1 MTNEKNTVIEV
12 TVDNLGINGEGVA
25 RYNGKAVF
33 IKNALPGEKV
43 RAKIIFSKPSF
54 CHAIVLEYLT
64 KSASRATPTCP
75 LFPKCGGCNIQHLE
89 YKDQL
94 AYKQALVRDTLL
106 HVGKIDYNVDE
117 TVPSDKI
124 LRYRNKMSL
133 PVRKGKNGVE
143 IGLFASASHR
153 VVPCEDCLL
162 QPEWNATLIALLKR
176 FIKESGVPCY
186 DEQNGSGTLKHFVV
200 REVEKCLYITLVVTK
215 KIKTDIF
222 VKLLEANFSSF
233 ALFLNINTLNNNVIL
248 SDTWRTVTKHN
259 EPKLVENVFTT
270 IHPAGFFQVNDYI
283 RRKMYE
289 KVAYVLKNH
298 DTGVVIDAYSGA
310 GILTSFFA
318 SFAPVVYGIEIN
330 KQAHE
335 SATELAKNNG
345 LDNMHPILGDVKDK
359 IGDILDEHIGKNI
372 ALVLDPP
379 RSGCDKS
386 VIEKIN
392 GYDGI
397 TDLVYISCNPATLA
411 RDLSLLTSFE
421 ILSVT
426 PYDMF
431 PQTVN
436 VETLV
441 ILRRKTND

>member
-1 MTNEKNTVIEV
+1 MINEKNTVIEV

-25 RYNGKAVF
+25 RHNGKTVF

-43 RAKIIFSKPSF
+43 KAKIIFSKPAF
-54 CHAIVLEYLT
+54 CHAIVVEYLT
-64 KSASRATPTCP
+64 KSEKRVVPNCP
-75 LFPKCGGCNIQHLE
+75 LFPKCGGCNLQHLGYDE
-89 YKDQL
+89 QL
-94 AYKQALVRDTLL
+94 LYKQSLVKSTLL
-106 HVGKIDYNVDE
+106 HVGKIDFSIDT
-117 TVPSDKI
+117 TVASNKV

-133 PVRKGKNGVE
+133 PVREGKKGVE
-143 IGLFASASHR
+143 IGLFASSSHR
-153 VVPCEDCLL
+153 VIPCEDCLL
-162 QPEWNATLIALLKR
+162 QPVWNKKLIELLKI
-176 FIKESGVPCY
+176 FIRDSKLSCY
-186 DEQNGSGTLKHFVV
+186 NEETKKGILKHFVV
-200 REVEKCLYITLVVTK
+200 REVEGCLYVTLVVTK
-215 KIKTDIF
+215 PIKAELFANLLQAEFASF
-222 VKLLEANFSSF
+222 VLY
-233 ALFLNINTLNNNVIL
+233 LNINTMDNNVIL
-248 SDTWRTVTKHN
+248 SDKWQVVKRRN
-259 EPKLVENVFTT
+259 EPKLVEGVMTN

-289 KVAYVLKNH
+289 KVAYVLKNR
-298 DTGVVIDAYSGA
+298 DTNVVIDAYSGA

-318 SFAPVVYGIEIN
+318 SFAPLVYGIEIN

-345 LDNMHPILGDVKDK
+345 LDNMKPILGDVKDK
-359 IGDILDEHIGKNI
+359 IGDILDEHVGKNI

-392 GYDGI
+392 AYEGI
-397 TDLVYISCNPATLA
+397 TNLVYISCNPATLA
-411 RDLSLLTSFE
+411 RDLSLLTNYA

-441 ILRRKTND
+441 ILRKLTT

>member
-1 MTNEKNTVIEV
+1 MANEKNTVVEV

-33 IKNALPGEKV
+33 IKNVLPGERV

-54 CHAIVLEYLT
+54 CHAIVLEYLS
-64 KSASRATPTCP
+64 KSKGRVAPACP
-75 LFPKCGGCNIQHLE
+75 LFPKCGGCNLQHLNYDE
-89 YKDQL
+89 QL
-94 AYKQALVRDTLL
+94 LYKQDLVKSTLI
-106 HVGKIDYNVDE
+106 HVGKIDFPVDS
-117 TVPSDKI
+117 TVASDKV

-133 PVRKGKNGVE
+133 PVREGKNGVE

-153 VVPCEDCLL
+153 VIPCEDCLL
-162 QPEWNATLIALLKR
+162 QPTWNKVLIDLLKT
-176 FIKESGVPCY
+176 FIRNNKISCY
-186 DEQNGSGTLKHFVV
+186 NEETKKGTLKHFVV
-200 REVEKCLYITLVVTK
+200 REVEGCLYVTLVVTK
-215 KIKTDIF
+215 QIKADAFADMLADKFNSF
-222 VKLLEANFSSF
+222 VLYQNV
-233 ALFLNINTLNNNVIL
+233 NTMDNNVIL
-248 SDTWRTVTKHN
+248 SDKWHVVKKRN
-259 EPKLVENVFTT
+259 EPKLIEGVLAN

-298 DTGVVIDAYSGA
+298 DTNVVIDAYSGA

-318 SFAPVVYGIEIN
+318 SFAPIVYGIEIN

-345 LDNMHPILGDVKDK
+345 LDNMRPILGDVKDK

-392 GYDGI
+392 DYDGI
-397 TDLVYISCNPATLA
+397 TNLVYISCNPATLA
-411 RDLSLLTSFE
+411 RDLSLLTSYK

-441 ILRRKTND
+441 ILRRKNA